1 MVTDED
7 KKLMAE
13 GLTLDQKF
21 AKALIVLKWLRPFYS
36 SVYEVM
42 NKISSEEI
50 PTMAV
55 SADKFFYNEEFSEK
69 LPFSEFMFVILHE
82 VAHIALMHAVRVRDR
97 DPKLWNVACDLYV
110 NKLLNDE
117 FSIGKPTDD
126 PFGINRSR
134 ANITMPS
141 DVLFFDK
148 ISIDADSVDMLYDE
162 LYKQGKVNGYFADIT
177 ASEVIDN
184 GGLLHKEYEFVIK
197 RAGCEYKFK
206 MNRNYVL
213 DLKSPGDSGSKLQ
226 ADADARRLLAD
237 AQIRNELHNRN
248 AGNGSGTLERL
259 CSELMKSKLN
269 WKKILRK
276 YLIENQQT
284 DISFSKPDKRM
295 YWQNAIYPGPAPSPD
310 KALKDVK
317 ICIDTSGSI
326 SDNDLAEF
334 IAHVRK
340 LFKQYK
346 VSAELIYWDAKVQSG
361 GNLKDAKDIGKVQ
374 IKGGGGTDPAC
385 IFEYLDEKR
394 AKVITTIVLT
404 DGYFGFGGKK
414 IEEKQWAKKYKNT
427 IWIISRNGFKD
438 FKAPFGRVTEYD
450 EGV

>member
-1 MVTDED
+1 
-7 KKLMAE
+7 
-13 GLTLDQKF
+13 
-21 AKALIVLKWLRPFYS
+21 
-36 SVYEVM
+36 M
-42 NKISSEEI
+42 NKVSSEEI

-55 SADKFFYNEEFSEK
+55 SANEFFYNEEFSDK

-82 VAHIALMHAVRVRDR
+82 VAHIALMHAVRIKDR

-110 NKLLNDE
+110 NKLLYDE
-117 FSIGKPTDD
+117 FSIGKSKGNSFDMTR
-126 PFGINRSR
+126 GH

-141 DVLFFDK
+141 DILFFDK
-148 ISIDADSVDMLYDE
+148 INIDNDSVDMLYNE
-162 LYKQGKVNGYFADIT
+162 LYMQGKVNGYFADIT
-177 ASEVIDN
+177 ASEIIDN
-184 GGLLHKEYEFVIK
+184 GGLLHKEYEFVIQ
-197 RAGCEYKFK
+197 RGTSEYKFK
-206 MNRNYVL
+206 MDRNYVL
-213 DLKSPGDSGSKLQ
+213 DLKYPGDSDSKLQ

-237 AQIRNELHNRN
+237 AQVRNELHNRN
-248 AGNGSGTLERL
+248 AGSGSGALERL
-259 CSELMKSKLN
+259 CKELMESKLN

-310 KALKDVK
+310 RFLKDVK

-326 SDNDLAEF
+326 SEKDLAEF

-346 VSAELIYWDAKVQSG
+346 VNAELIYWDAKVQSG

-374 IKGGGGTDPAC
+374 IMGGGGTDPSC

-404 DGYFGFGGKK
+404 DGYFGFSAKK
-414 IEEKQWAKKYKNT
+414 VEEKHWAKKYKNT
-427 IWIISRNGFKD
+427 IWIICRNGMKD

-450 EGV
+450 EGI